1 MNDTSSNLGLGARIS
16 MLFAVGGLLVSLVLA
31 AATLL
36 LTRQQL
42 LDTREQAAAAM
53 AISKSGRLMTGCTS
67 GKDAKWGN
75 MPRSAYSPKPTARAE
90 AAMGAA
96 RAWRDDVGPISS
108 KGILRPVK

>member
-1 MNDTSSNLGLGARIS
+1 MNDTASNLGLGARIS

-53 AISKSGRLMTGCTS
+53 AISNATRLSNQLTPDSTIEDLPTIADS
-67 GKDAKWGN
+67 LT
-75 MPRSAYSPKPTARAE
+75 RSEGSQRIID
-90 AAMGAA
+90 AA
-96 RAWRDDVGPISS
+96 RPGSRPPNWTVTTCRLPSS
-108 KGILRPVK
+108 N